1 MNARAALRRV
11 LGAVTAVPGTY
22 ALGWLSKRADEEERR
37 EVERERDEL
46 LAWAADRGCEY
57 GPGDEDLPCVEDNP
71 EYRCWPCAARERLY
85 PPLKSEEKT

>member
-1 MNARAALRRV
+1 MSARTALRNA
-11 LGAVTAVPGTY
+11 LGVALTIPGSY
-22 ALGWLSKRADEEERR
+22 ALGYLIRRADEEHHL

-71 EYRCWPCAARERLY
+71 DYRCWPCAARGRLY
-85 PPLKSEEKT
+85 SSQKAEQT